1 MAIQIQANTTYN
13 FSVIW
18 LDRHRN
24 LVEAVDPRVEISHFI
39 SGTRV
44 FDVSGAAM
52 TRREKGIYDY
62 PLFLNTINYT
72 FDTEYL
78 VVYTARNPTSNTLNV
93 IEDSFQII
101 LPPTNDGLNISTVR

>member
-18 LDRHRN
+18 LDRNRN
-24 LVEAVDPRVEISHFI
+24 LVEAVDPKIEVFHFASGGRVTDI
-39 SGTRV
+39 SGT
-44 FDVSGAAM
+44 AM

-62 PLFLNTINYT
+62 PLFMSTSSFAFN
-72 FDTEYL
+72 TEYL
-78 VVYTARNPTSNTLNV
+78 VVYTARNPTSNSLNY

-101 LPPTNDGLNISTVR
+101 LPATNDGLNISTVR